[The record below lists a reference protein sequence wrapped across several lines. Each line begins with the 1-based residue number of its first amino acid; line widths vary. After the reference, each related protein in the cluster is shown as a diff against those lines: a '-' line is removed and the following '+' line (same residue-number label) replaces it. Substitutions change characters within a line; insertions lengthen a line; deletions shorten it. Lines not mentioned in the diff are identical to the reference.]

1 MGMDSRLVR
10 LQVLREQSFGRPERP
25 AVRRHTCSPRRQHA
39 RSCFAWRCLDRISG
53 GREGFLSLLVHSV
66 FAGFEYRVPMCFRR
80 ELATK
85 GTTVSSAQVLARGA
99 ADYLIKLFGPDTFLA
114 CLERATRKGGFAT
127 FY

>member
-10 LQVLREQSFGRPERP
+10 LQVLREQSRGRPERP

-85 GTTVSSAQVLARGA
+85 GTKGPFAASCLVAVLPKDSIAKRWKCFCHSPH
-99 ADYLIKLFGPDTFLA
+99 LL
-114 CLERATRKGGFAT
+114 TRQSG
-127 FY
+127 